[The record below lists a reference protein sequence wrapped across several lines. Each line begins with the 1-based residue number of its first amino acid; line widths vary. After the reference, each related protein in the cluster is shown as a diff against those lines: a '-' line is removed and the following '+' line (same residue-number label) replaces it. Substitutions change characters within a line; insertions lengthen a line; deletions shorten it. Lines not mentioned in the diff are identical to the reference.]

1 MREIVAVAKLDRHVL
16 EPDLVNV
23 MINHDP
29 IESTFRPSIP
39 FEVDKGRPMELHV
52 IVGNA
57 LGLWDWLSWRCE
69 FWIPHTGFWIL
80 FRNDC
85 SLRWGLNLGMKCSV
99 KFCTKYSLNEV
110 FPIIKMNCMMTSV
123 VRFASMNWTMRST
136 ELYSGIDFIS
146 YKNWIS
152 GDEIEK
158 YNTTGD
164 PRCTCETR
172 TTK

>member
-57 LGLWDWLSWRCE
+57 LGLWD
-69 FWIPHTGFWIL
+69 
-80 FRNDC
+80 
-85 SLRWGLNLGMKCSV
+85 
-99 KFCTKYSLNEV
+99 
-110 FPIIKMNCMMTSV
+110 
-123 VRFASMNWTMRST
+123 
-136 ELYSGIDFIS
+136 
-146 YKNWIS
+146 
-152 GDEIEK
+152 
-158 YNTTGD
+158 
-164 PRCTCETR
+164 
-172 TTK
+172 